1 MPDTLATILSFLLVL
16 GVLIFVHELGH
27 FLVARW
33 YGVRVLTFSLGFGPK
48 ILKVTRGGTEYC
60 ISAVPLG
67 GYVKMAGETTADER
81 QGAPDEFLSKSKWI
95 RFQVYLAGP
104 MMNILLAIVVLTVV
118 LTGGADVAK
127 YPTAPPV
134 IGSVSA
140 GSAAEKGGIKP
151 GDLVLSVN
159 GRDVKTWDDLQM
171 AVLPKANR
179 QLAMV
184 IERDGKQSTLTVT
197 PAAETKYELGT
208 LGVGPVLRPQVIRT
222 ASGMPAE
229 KAGLK
234 HGDVIVSVDGQ
245 SSLKREEIIAHI
257 RKAGQTPIIFKIERG
272 TETFDVP
279 ITPEGEAGKSMIGL
293 DFSTG
298 EFKRVDLSVPQAF
311 RMSLA
316 QNWENSQA
324 IGRGLKELV
333 TRETAVKSLM
343 GPIAIADLSGAAA
356 KLGWRQLLDLM
367 AMISLNLALLN
378 LMPVPVLDGGQIAI
392 LALEGIARRDMSAR
406 AKERI
411 AMVGAALILALMVT
425 VIYNDVARMLR

>member
-1 MPDTLATILSFLLVL
+1 MLVTVLSFLLVL

-104 MMNILLAIVVLTVV
+104 AMNILLAIVVLTAV
-118 LTGGADVAK
+118 LSAGADVAK
-127 YPTAPPV
+127 YPSAPPV
-134 IGSVSA
+134 IGSVAA
-140 GSAAEKGGIKP
+140 GGAAEKAGIVP
-151 GDLVLSVN
+151 GDLIVSVN
-159 GRDVKTWDDLQM
+159 GRNVKTWDEFEM
-171 AVLPKANR
+171 AVLPKAGR
-179 QLAMV
+179 ELTLAV
-184 IERDGKQSTLTVT
+184 DRNGTSRTVNVT
-197 PAAETKYELGT
+197 PAAETKYELGR
-208 LGVGPVLRPQVIRT
+208 LGVGPVLRPQVLQAVPGR
-222 ASGMPAE
+222 PAAN
-229 KAGLK
+229 AGIQ
-234 HGDVIVSVDGQ
+234 HGDVLLSVGGQ
-245 SSLKREEIIAHI
+245 TTNLTRENIIGII
-257 RKAGQTPIIFKIERG
+257 RKAGETPIPFKIERNG
-272 TETFDVP
+272 ETIDVAV
-279 ITPEGEAGKSMIGL
+279 TPEGPVGKSTIGL

-298 EFKRVDLSVPQAF
+298 EFRRVDLSVPQAF
-311 RMSLA
+311 RMSLK

-324 IGRGLKELV
+324 ITRGLKELI
-333 TRETAVKSLM
+333 TRETPVKSLM

-356 KLGWRQLLDLM
+356 KLGWRSLFDLM

-392 LALEGIARRDMSAR
+392 LILEGVARRDMSAR

-411 AMVGAALILALMVT
+411 AMVGAVLILALMSI
-425 VIYNDVARMLR
+425 VIFNDIARLVR